1 MRASARKKRADFTAG
16 HEATVVY
23 PHQLFQE
30 SPALAMD
37 RPVVLAEDPWFF
49 KRFRFHAQKLVLHR
63 ASMRRYR
70 DHLAAGGFRIEYIEA
85 ADLET
90 SMDLIVQQ
98 ALKGISEIH
107 LCDPLETKLSEEI
120 EKACSM
126 QGIRL
131 VTYESPMF
139 LCSRDY
145 LAEFYKGGRRFYL
158 TEFYIAQRKRHNILL
173 EQEGKPVGNRWTF
186 DTLNRRPL
194 PKDFP
199 IPPVW
204 HPAENEYVP
213 EAISYVKDHFPYTCG
228 NVTPFFWPV
237 NFGDANHWFE
247 DFLVNRLAFFGRYE
261 DAIHRNEPVL
271 FHSALSPLLNI
282 GLLTPGNVV
291 AATLEYAK
299 DHEVPIESLE
309 GFIRQVIGWREF
321 IRAVYLLAG
330 KKEQAY
336 NILELTQPVP
346 PCFWTA
352 STGIEPV
359 DTTIGRVLTTGY
371 CHHIERL
378 MVLGNIMLLA
388 GFHPDRVYDWFSELF
403 IDAYDWVMV
412 PNVYGMSQFSD
423 GGMMSSKPY
432 ISGSR
437 YILKMGNYPKGPWCD
452 LWDALYWRFLYVH
465 RDLFEHNPRMAPFM
479 TYITRMPEKKRQQLI
494 EKAERYLDSIGAC
507 AGMPHQPSEK

>member
-1 MRASARKKRADFTAG
+1 MRDPARKKRADITAH
-16 HEATVVY
+16 HETTVVY
-23 PHQLFQE
+23 PHQLFLE
-30 SPALAMD
+30 SPALSQD

-49 KRFRFHAQKLVLHR
+49 TRFRFCAQKLVLHR
-63 ASMRRYR
+63 ATMRRYR
-70 DHLAAGGFRIEYIEA
+70 DHLAAGGFRVEYIEA
-85 ADLET
+85 ADLAT
-90 SMDLIVQQ
+90 SKDLFVQL
-98 ALKGISEIH
+98 ARKGISEIH
-107 LCDPLETKLSEEI
+107 LCDPLENGLIEEI
-120 EKACSM
+120 HTACSM

-139 LCSRDY
+139 LCSRGY
-145 LAEFYKGGRRFYL
+145 LAEFYKEGKRFYL
-158 TEFYIAQRKRHNILL
+158 TEFYRAQRKRHNILL
-173 EQEGKPVGNRWTF
+173 GEDGKPVGKRWTF
-186 DTLNRRPL
+186 DTLNREPL

-204 HPAENEYVP
+204 HPGPNEYVND
-213 EAISYVKDHFPYTCG
+213 AISYVKEHFPDAYG
-228 NVTPFFWPV
+228 NVDTFFWPV
-237 NFGDANHWFE
+237 TFEDANRWFG

-291 AATLEYAK
+291 AATLEYTK
-299 DHEVPIESLE
+299 DHEVPVESLE

-321 IRAVYLLAG
+321 IRAVYFLAG
-330 KKEQAY
+330 NKEQAS
-336 NILELTQPVP
+336 NVLELTRPVP
-346 PCFWTA
+346 SCFWNA

-359 DTTIGRVLTTGY
+359 DTTIRRVLTTGY

-412 PNVYGMSQFSD
+412 PNVYGMSQFAD

-437 YILKMGNYPKGPWCD
+437 YILKMGNYPKGPWCEV
-452 LWDALYWRFLYVH
+452 WDALYWRFLYVH
-465 RDLFEHNPRMAPFM
+465 RDLFEHNPRMAPFI
-479 TYITRMPEKKRQQLI
+479 TYIIRMPEEKRQPLI
-494 EKAERYLDSIGAC
+494 AKAERYLISIGEC
-507 AGMPHQPSEK
+507 AGQRNHSEQ

>member
-30 SPALAMD
+30 NPALAVD
-37 RPVVLAEDPWFF
+37 RPVILAEDPWFF

-70 DHLAAGGFRIEYIEA
+70 DHLAARGFRVEYIEA

-107 LCDPLETKLSEEI
+107 LCDPLETGLIEEI

-126 QGIRL
+126 QGVKL

-139 LCSRDY
+139 LCTRDY
-145 LAEFYKGGRRFYL
+145 LAEFYRGGRRFYL
-158 TEFYIAQRKRHNILL
+158 TEFYIAQRKRLGILL
-173 EQEGKPVGNRWTF
+173 EQDGKPVGKRWTF
-186 DTLNRRPL
+186 DTLNRESL

-204 HPAENEYVP
+204 HPEPNEYVH
-213 EAISYVKDHFPYTCG
+213 EAISYVEEHFPGTYG
-228 NVTPFFWPV
+228 NDTPFLWPV
-237 NFGDANHWFE
+237 TFEDANRWFE
-247 DFLVNRLAFFGRYE
+247 DFLVNRLASFGRYE

-282 GLLTPGNVV
+282 GLLTPENVV
-291 AATLEYAK
+291 AATLAYAK
-299 DHEVPIESLE
+299 EYEVSVGSLE

-330 KKEQAY
+330 KKEQAS
-336 NILELTQPVP
+336 NVLELTQPVP
-346 PCFWTA
+346 SCFWNA

-359 DTTIGRVLTTGY
+359 DTTIGRVLATGY

-388 GFHPDRVYDWFSELF
+388 GFHPNQVYEWFSELF
-403 IDAYDWVMV
+403 VDAYDWVMV
-412 PNVYGMSQFSD
+412 PNVYGMSQFAD

-437 YILKMGNYPKGPWCD
+437 YILKMGNYPKGPWCEV
-452 LWDALYWRFLYVH
+452 WDALYWRFLYVH
-465 RDLFEHNPRMAPFM
+465 RDLFEHNPRMAPFI
-479 TYITRMPEKKRQQLI
+479 TYITRMPEEKRQNLI
-494 EKAERYLDSIGAC
+494 EKAERYLISIGAC
-507 AGMPHQPSEK
+507 ALVSHLSSPA